1 MLPQQANGEAFEP
14 GNIVC
19 RMAVAKPAFVFPE
32 RHVETPMQ
40 CVFNSPVAADGRGKS
55 LDSEP
60 KRANEYT
67 RITCFHVTLFADVSS
82 GERLYRI
89 SGEGLV
95 GWNLLIPANQAI
107 RIRGSVRP

>member
-1 MLPQQANGEAFEP
+1 MSQLPGEL
-14 GNIVC
+14 
-19 RMAVAKPAFVFPE
+19 FV
-32 RHVETPMQ
+32 
-40 CVFNSPVAADGRGKS
+40 
-55 LDSEP
+55 
-60 KRANEYT
+60 EY
-67 RITCFHVTLFADVSS
+67 VSS